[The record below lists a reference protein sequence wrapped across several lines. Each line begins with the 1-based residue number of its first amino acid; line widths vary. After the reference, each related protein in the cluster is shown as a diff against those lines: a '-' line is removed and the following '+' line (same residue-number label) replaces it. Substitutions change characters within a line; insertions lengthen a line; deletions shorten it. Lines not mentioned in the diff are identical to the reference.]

1 MKTALILAGVFAL
14 SLSAC
19 NKKDAPPP
27 VAPPAPKVESTAPAP
42 AGAMSEED
50 KTKAMDAAKA
60 AAKGAGG
67 GKE

>member
-1 MKTALILAGVFAL
+1 MKTALILAGVVAL

-19 NKKDAPPP
+19 DKKEVPPP
-27 VAPPAPKVESTAPAP
+27 VAPPTPKVESTTPAP
-42 AGAMSEED
+42 AGAMSDED
-50 KTKAMDAAKA
+50 KTNAMDAAKA